1 MDTTVFPGHTHS
13 PVTRGL
19 LCTFLGG
26 VCWGFSGACGQYLF
40 SRYGISP
47 ELLTCLRMLISGP
60 ILLIYCLLRKPKAM
74 AAIWKNRRDALHLLA
89 FAILG
94 LLFCQY
100 TYLTTISYSNAGT
113 ATVIQ
118 YIGPV
123 IILGADCVIRR
134 RRPRLREMTAMLLAI
149 LGTFL
154 LATHGNPG
162 TLVLSTQALLWG
174 LASAVSMCLYT
185 TLSCGISNRYGSDVI
200 MCYGL
205 LIGGAVLALIPG
217 TFSHT
222 VSFGLD
228 GIFAMAGI
236 ILVGTILAYVIFIY
250 GVSVIG
256 PVRGSLISSIEPV
269 SATLF
274 AVLWLGSSFT
284 AMDFLGFFCILSTI
298 FLLAKQHT

>member
-1 MDTTVFPGHTHS
+1 MDAALKKTSS
-13 PVTRGL
+13 PIQRGV

-40 SRYGISP
+40 SHYGISS
-47 ELLTCLRMLISGP
+47 ELLTCLRMLIAGP
-60 ILLIYCLLRKPKAM
+60 LLTVYCLIRKPQAM
-74 AAIWKNRRDALHLLA
+74 KAIWKSKKDLLHLLA
-89 FAILG
+89 FGILG

-123 IILGADCVIRR
+123 MILGADCVVHRR
-134 RRPRLREMTAMLLAI
+134 KPTLRELIAMALAL

-162 TLVLSTQALLWG
+162 TLVLSKQALIWG
-174 LASAVSMCLYT
+174 LLSAVSMCLYT
-185 TLSCGISNRYGSDVI
+185 TLSCGISNRYGSDTI
-200 MCYGL
+200 MAYGL
-205 LIGGAVLALIPG
+205 TLGGVLMALLPG
-217 TFSHT
+217 TFAHP

-228 GIFAMAGI
+228 GILAMGAI
-236 ILVGTILAYVIFIY
+236 ILVGTILAYVVFIY
-250 GVSVIG
+250 GVSIIG

-274 AVLWLGSSFT
+274 AFFWLGSSFMP
-284 AMDFLGFFCILSTI
+284 MDFAGLVCILSTI
-298 FLLAKQHT
+298 FLLAKK

>member
-1 MDTTVFPGHTHS
+1 MDATLNKTHL
-13 PVTRGL
+13 PINRGV

-40 SRYGISP
+40 SHYGISS
-47 ELLTCLRMLISGP
+47 ELLTCLRMLIAGP
-60 ILLIYCLLRKPKAM
+60 ILIVYCLIRKPQTM
-74 AAIWKNRRDALHLLA
+74 LAIWKNKRDALHLIA
-89 FAILG
+89 FSILG

-123 IILGADCVIRR
+123 MILAADCVIHRR
-134 RRPRLREMTAMLLAI
+134 MPKPRELIAMFLAL

-162 TLVLSTQALLWG
+162 TLVLSKKALIWG
-174 LASAVSMCLYT
+174 LLSAVSMCLYT
-185 TLSCGISNRYGSDVI
+185 TLSCGISNRYGSDTI
-200 MCYGL
+200 MGYGL
-205 LIGGAVLALIPG
+205 VIGGILMAALPG
-217 TFSHT
+217 TFSHP
-222 VSFGLD
+222 VFFGLN
-228 GIFAMAGI
+228 GILAMASI

-250 GVSVIG
+250 GVSLIG
-256 PVRGSLISSIEPV
+256 PVKGSLISSIEPV

-274 AVLWLGSSFT
+274 AVLWLGSSFMP
-284 AMDFLGFFCILSTI
+284 MDFAGFVCIISTI
-298 FLLAKQHT
+298 FLLAKK